1 MFRSLVVLCLSC
13 LPIAAHALDRGT
25 AATRF
30 REAHRAVSAHISAD
44 GFLLDSSPAAATA
57 LDAQWAAARDLVAAL
72 LDRQPELAPAA
83 LTRQAK
89 HSAGLGVYALRL
101 DPDAVLVDTESGE
114 FGTAFLF
121 RRGDDGH
128 YHSVFA
134 LHETAAA
141 RAGPTAALAAW
152 RSVNAASICRSRPSE
167 GEWYRCGPMAVQRL
181 IPLQAEA
188 AGGRRFAILGSYV
201 VPMGGTVPFQLTI
214 WRWDGRSATLLLART
229 LSQTLTQPVFVGED
243 ARGFTLRVKEQHQSF
258 SASEEG
264 GGRQMIWRFDLPATG
279 AAAPRI
285 RAIARTRSCGSPLR
299 PVGRTS
305 ADGRS
310 RRAVRG
316 RAPTQRGGQHA
327 ELMALFGAGQG
338 HNEDLCG
345 YDQLRP
351 ASDIPDCPAGWK
363 AMDRRC
369 RLRSPARLRR
379 PRGALLDCAGGQGWP
394 VHARASV

>member
-285 RAIARTRSCGSPLR
+285 RAMSPELDLVDRLYARLAAHR
-299 PVGRTS
+299 PTGDL
-305 ADGRS
+305 A
-310 RRAVRG
+310 
-316 RAPTQRGGQHA
+316 APSVA
-327 ELMALFGAGQG
+327 
-338 HNEDLCG
+338 
-345 YDQLRP
+345 
-351 ASDIPDCPAGWK
+351 
-363 AMDRRC
+363 
-369 RLRSPARLRR
+369 ARLRNVEVNMLNSWRYLGRDRAITKICVDTISFDR
-379 PRGALLDCAGGQGWP
+379 PQIFRIVRRAGRLWIADVAFARPHACGGPGA
-394 VHARASV
+394 HF